1 MDIHFNIYFTV
12 PHEMAVDKIFAREFT
27 LVPFHPNAIDEDDAA
42 FKAIVSAL
50 EEYKLAHCAR
60 IKSHR
65 ASSSA
70 VLTVRPSILLFLSLI
85 VIFNRN

>member
-50 EEYKLAHCAR
+50 EEYKLAHCTR
-60 IKSHR
+60 IKTHR
-65 ASSSA
+65 DSSST
-70 VLTVRPSILLFLSLI
+70 VLNVSPSLLPLLSLI
-85 VIFNRN
+85 VVFTRN